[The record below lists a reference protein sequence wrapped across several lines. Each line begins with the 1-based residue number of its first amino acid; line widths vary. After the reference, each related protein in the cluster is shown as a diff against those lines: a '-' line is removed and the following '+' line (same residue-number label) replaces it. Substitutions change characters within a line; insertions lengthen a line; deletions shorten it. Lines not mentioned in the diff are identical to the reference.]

1 LAQKSSA
8 ARAIKVAGM
17 LIWFLILAELSIIG
31 FLMAALVHA
40 VASR

>member
-1 LAQKSSA
+1 LAQKTSA
-8 ARAIKVAGM
+8 ARAIKIAGV